1 MRSDTTF
8 AEIASGD
15 TVSGAFAVKGADI
28 LGIWAPT
35 VTSGDMFVQGN
46 FGTTAGNFVRVLN
59 ALGSGDFTAAIG
71 PGSKAITVAGVMGPF
86 PHGRIEMSAAQTD
99 TRTFAITAKF

>member
-1 MRSDTTF
+1 MGSQTVF
-8 AEIASGD
+8 AEIASGG
-15 TVSGAFAVKGADI
+15 TVSGTFAVKGADV

-46 FGTTAGNFVRVLN
+46 FGTVAGNYVRLLN

-71 PGSKAITVAGVMGPF
+71 LGSRAITVAGVFGPF
-86 PHGRIEMSAAQTD
+86 PHGRIEMSVAQTD

>member
-1 MRSDTTF
+1 MGIQTVH
-8 AEIASGD
+8 AVIASGD
-15 TVSGAFAVKGADI
+15 TVSEAFAVRGADV

-46 FGTTAGNFVRVLN
+46 FGTVAGNYVRLLN
-59 ALGSGDFTAAIG
+59 ALGSGDFTAAVG
-71 PGSKAITVAGVMGPF
+71 PGSRAITVAGVLGPF
-86 PHGRIEMSAAQTD
+86 PHGRIEMSEAQTD